1 MKKSLILWI
10 CAAIM
15 LVVGMSSCSSDDNN
29 RYNELVGTWYLV
41 GYNDGWGGIEEYN
54 EGEITVTFNKNGE
67 VRIVNK
73 REDQRP
79 LPTGIRYYSFMEI
92 GSSIYTH
99 EKSPGIT
106 FDGYFIYSYYINDN
120 ELHISAEAYDG
131 PGYYLRKAY

>member
-54 EGEITVTFNKNGE
+54 EGEITVTFNRNG
-67 VRIVNK
+67 K
-73 REDQRP
+73 
-79 LPTGIRYYSFMEI
+79 
-92 GSSIYTH
+92 
-99 EKSPGIT
+99 
-106 FDGYFIYSYYINDN
+106 
-120 ELHISAEAYDG
+120 
-131 PGYYLRKAY
+131 